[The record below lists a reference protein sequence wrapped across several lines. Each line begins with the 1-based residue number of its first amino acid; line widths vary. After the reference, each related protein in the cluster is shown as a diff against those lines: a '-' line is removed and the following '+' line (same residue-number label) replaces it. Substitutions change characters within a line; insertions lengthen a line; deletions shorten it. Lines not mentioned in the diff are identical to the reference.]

1 MIYCITIIRNVII
14 HGFHAVWF
22 KLPMVRECL
31 DLCSD
36 ENDWVIWMDADAT
49 TPNMNVDIKSYLSK
63 ADKKI
68 IMLKDRC
75 GFNAGV
81 FAVPNTQRARQF
93 INFINSQRTNEK
105 YRARGFK

>member
-1 MIYCITIIRNVII
+1 MI
-14 HGFHAVWF
+14 
-22 KLPMVRECL
+22 RECL
-31 DLCSD
+31 DLCQD

-93 INFINSQRTNEK
+93 IDFIDSQRTNENIVHVGLNSNK
-105 YRARGFK
+105 Q